1 MDIKTCTLLSEYNR
15 KTNETMNSLIREMDE
30 SQWLMKFDGYY
41 PTVKSLCNHLYIGDL
56 SWLRRFATLRPFAFA
71 GSPLITKP
79 IDIRAEAFQA
89 VSEYLQMRAALDD
102 LIDAFIRE
110 LTEADLDA
118 TLSYV
123 NFRGEAQVRDYGG
136 LVLHFFNHQ
145 THHRGMISVYLDS
158 MKIVNDFS
166 NLSLLV

>member
-56 SWLRRFATLRPFAFA
+56 SWLKRFATLRPFAFA

-123 NFRGEAQVRDYGG
+123 NFRGEAQVRNYGG